1 MSAAWIGPVATAA
14 VAPVVRAR
22 ARPVLETGSLVA
34 AGLALAL
41 AVVLA
46 STTPTLLATGAA
58 AVAGGLYLLFAAG
71 FPPRR
76 SDWVRL
82 VVVAGFAWVLN
93 AVFTA
98 GTPAFLWGQ
107 RLPVSAAGA
116 RVGAETAIR
125 LVALVVLFQGVVRT
139 ASPFEVVGG
148 IERALSPLRRLG
160 VRPDGLSV
168 VTMVALRMAPDL
180 TAEARR
186 LAVQRALRGPWPG
199 PDAPRKERERR
210 LRIRLRDLPGVL
222 VPLVLLAL
230 RRAEELAWAL
240 PARYYG
246 LGPRTPARAR
256 AWRARDAIA
265 VAAALAF
272 LSWSAWSRARG

>member
-1 MSAAWIGPVATAA
+1 MD
-14 VAPVVRAR
+14 RAR
-22 ARPVLETGSLVA
+22 ARPLLETGSLVA
-34 AGLALAL
+34 AGFALAL

-46 STTPTLLATGAA
+46 NTTPTLLVTGAA
-58 AVAGGLYLLFAAG
+58 AVAGGLYLLVAAG
-71 FPPRR
+71 FPLRR
-76 SDWVRL
+76 SDWIRL
-82 VVVAGFAWVLN
+82 VVVAGFAWLLN

-98 GTPAFLWGQ
+98 GTPAFAWGQ
-107 RLPVSAAGA
+107 RLPVTAEGA

-139 ASPFEVVGG
+139 ASPFEVVRG

-160 VRPDGLSV
+160 LRPDGLSV
-168 VTMVALRMAPDL
+168 VSMVALRMAPDL

-199 PDAPRKERERR
+199 PDAPRRERERR
-210 LRIRLRDLPGVL
+210 LRIRLRDLPRVL

-246 LGPRTPARAR
+246 LGPRTPARTR

-265 VAAALAF
+265 VAASLAF
-272 LSWSAWSRARG
+272 LFWSAWSRARG